1 MLELFITKGVLGHPG
16 ATWPALGQNYWGN
29 PAEFRSPHM
38 SQPDGK
44 ANKGYSGSGGPKKIE
59 DIDHCG
65 CRAMFFLKLL
75 DLVSKYAHVCQK
87 IKALNYPRSRRVEWP
102 ANGGVS
108 VIFHTQ
114 ARHLQ
119 SFPSS
124 LHICSLQSFP
134 SSFPSWWNM
143 RWQRSINDVVVRTL
157 I

>member
-1 MLELFITKGVLGHPG
+1 LTGTG
-16 ATWPALGQNYWGN
+16 AKLLREPSRIQEPSYVSAGFFAG
-29 PAEFRSPHM
+29 
-38 SQPDGK
+38 GK

-102 ANGGVS
+102 VNGGVS

-143 RWQRSINDVVVRTL
+143 R
-157 I
+157 